1 MIDLKARGG
10 VMSVTRAALAVA
22 FAVGAGPAFAGDHA
36 QPRGGG
42 GESSHSSS
50 AGQQHHS
57 SGGGQAS
64 SSSSDS
70 SGSSSGSSYH
80 SSESGRSHQSTA
92 QPLTEAERRHPR
104 AGTGHAYRGSRG
116 RNY

>member
-70 SGSSSGSSYH
+70 SGSSYH

-92 QPLTEAERRHPR
+92 QPLTEAERRH
-104 AGTGHAYRGSRG
+104 
-116 RNY
+116 